1 MFWLSIAGAIFLTWL
16 VLVFLFTP
24 GINYHLSQR
33 TSIHEGDFLYTLQS
47 TCQAALHHGNKVTVF
62 TNGSTFYPAMLS
74 AISEATR
81 SINMELYIFQPGRI
95 ADQFVNELSAKA
107 RQGVT
112 VTIVIDAIG
121 SLSLW
126 GRPVRRLRK
135 AGCRIESYQRLRWY
149 SLARLNNRTHRELLI
164 VDGRVAFVGGAGIA
178 DWWAYPT
185 FKRMR
190 WHKPWRDT
198 MARIEG
204 PVVAALQGVAAEN
217 WLECCGEILTGPAYF
232 PSLRTV
238 GDTTAF
244 VIKSS
249 PSDRATAS
257 RVTFQTL
264 MEASDH
270 SIHISTP
277 YFLPDRS
284 LRRALVDTARRGVR
298 IMVIVPGRKTDQRW
312 VRLAS
317 RRMWG
322 HLLEAGIRIFEYRQ
336 TMTHMKVLIADE
348 LWSVLGTTNIDNRSF
363 EHNDE
368 VNVAMRD
375 RELAAR
381 LLRDYERDLAD
392 SEEMT
397 LARWR
402 RRPIWERIVSPF
414 IWILERQQ

>member
-1 MFWLSIAGAIFLTWL
+1 MFWLSIAGAIFLTWV

-24 GINYHLSQR
+24 GINYHLSER
-33 TSIHEGDFLYTLQS
+33 ASIHEGDFLYTLQS

-62 TNGSTFYPAMLS
+62 TNGTAFYPAMLA
-74 AISEATR
+74 AIGEATR

-95 ADQFVNELSAKA
+95 ADQFVTALSAKA

-112 VTIVIDAIG
+112 VTIVVDALG

-126 GRPVRRLRK
+126 GRPVRRLRN

-164 VDGRVAFVGGAGIA
+164 VDGSVAFVGGAGIA
-178 DWWAYPT
+178 DWWMYPT

-232 PSLRTV
+232 PSLRQV

-244 VIKSS
+244 VVKSS

-270 SIHISTP
+270 SIHINTP

-284 LRRALVDTARRGVR
+284 LRRALMETARRGVR
-298 IMVIVPGRKTDQRW
+298 ITVIVPGRSTDQRW

-322 HLLEAGIRIFEYRQ
+322 RLLEAGIQIYEYRR
-336 TMTHMKVLIADE
+336 TMIHTKVLVADE
-348 LWSVLGTTNIDNRSF
+348 LWCVLGTTNIDNRSF

-375 RELAAR
+375 PAVAAR
-381 LLRDYERDLAD
+381 LLQDYERDLAD
-392 SEEMT
+392 SVEVT
-397 LARWR
+397 LERWQ
-402 RRPIWERIVSPF
+402 RRPLWEKIVGPF
-414 IWILERQQ
+414 VWILERQQ